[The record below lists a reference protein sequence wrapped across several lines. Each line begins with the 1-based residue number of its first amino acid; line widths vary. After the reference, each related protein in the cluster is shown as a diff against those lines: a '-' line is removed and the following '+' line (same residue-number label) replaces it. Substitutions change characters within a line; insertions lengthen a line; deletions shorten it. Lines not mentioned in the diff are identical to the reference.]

1 MIKITTDSTC
11 DLSPEQLKENDI
23 SMMSL
28 NVILGENTYEDC
40 VDIQPSDIFSYVEK
54 TGQLPKTAARS
65 IAEYE
70 AFFAPF
76 VEAGDTVVHFDISS
90 KSSSSYD
97 FALAASKKFKGKV
110 FVVDSHALSSG
121 QGLLVMKAV
130 DLRKEG
136 KSAEEIASICTAL
149 RDKVNT
155 SFIPDQLNYLYMGG
169 RCSKL
174 SLYGAKILNIHP
186 LISMKD
192 GALIPEKKYV
202 GGMMRCMRTYASDL
216 KEKYPSY
223 DKTRC
228 FITHSCADK
237 ELVDLAKAKVKELFD
252 FEEINETIAGSVIT
266 GHCGRNTI
274 GILFIAE

>member
-1 MIKITTDSTC
+1 MIKITSDSTC
-11 DLSPEQLKENDI
+11 DLSPAQIRENDI
-23 SMMSL
+23 SIMPL
-28 NVILGENTYEDC
+28 NVILGGTTYEDGI
-40 VDIQPSDIFSYVEK
+40 DIRPSDIFSYVEK
-54 TGQLPKTAARS
+54 TGELPKTAARS

-70 AFFAPF
+70 AFFEPF
-76 VEAGDTVVHFDISS
+76 VKAGDTVIHFNISS

-97 FALAASKKFKGKV
+97 FALAASKQFEGKV
-110 FVVDSHALSSG
+110 FVIDSHALSSG
-121 QGLLVMKAV
+121 QGLLVMKAT
-130 DLRKEG
+130 DLKAEG
-136 KSAEEIASICTAL
+136 KSAEEIVTICSAL

-202 GGMMRCMRTYASDL
+202 GSMLRCMRAYAADL

-223 DKTRC
+223 DKKRC
-228 FITHSCADK
+228 FITHSSAD
-237 ELVDLAKAKVKELFD
+237 EGLVELAKTKVKELFD
-252 FEEINETIAGSVIT
+252 FEEIIETVAGSVIT